1 MARTQCISIIDESLG
16 NQARNNYN
24 SNPPPAPYPQSVSSS
39 TQAIANDWTR
49 FRDLYPDREFWLLQP
64 GRSFPDLLRPASY
77 INDPLTNT
85 FTVNRDNGS
94 VANRSDWFAI
104 CNLQNQPPGA
114 YVAVWLDVSGS
125 MVLNTVRASYDYF
138 FERCDAAGINV
149 VLTVSDAGERWS
161 ADHAVDFPPSVT
173 ISASPTSV
181 QLGGTPSSSVL
192 TWDVFGDFETASI
205 DNGIGEVFGP
215 GNITVSPTETTTY
228 TLTATG
234 PAGTSTAQ
242 VTVTVLVPDP
252 PTIVFTGDPAAYI
265 NPGSSTLNWEVT
277 GILISSVSINQ
288 DIGTV
293 GVTGS
298 TTVNPNT
305 STSYTLTAT
314 NPGGTSTAGF
324 TLVVYQ
330 PVGVNITASPNP
342 IAAGQTTTLSWSV
355 SGDADTA
362 SIDNGIGTVLFNSS
376 TQVSPSVTTTYTLS
390 ASGNGGADS
399 DTVTVNVCQTPELSG
414 SFPTQTN
421 FGNDFTIPIEYRYA
435 SGGVE
440 IEIEYQSAYGVLD
453 TETRTL
459 TGTDADDSGAAITTN
474 FQSNIPWDTTGDDAG
489 PAVITYT
496 LRALQTTPC
505 AGETVIGPF
514 TVNVNIDLQ
523 ADNINIPDS
532 LDQIPSADPVESPDR
547 DTVISD
553 PIEITDI
560 DINVEIKAD
569 KPIQVRFDNDDPDI
583 ESNWKS
589 LRQIT

>member
-1 MARTQCISIIDESLG
+1 MARTQCISVIDESIG

-24 SNPPPAPYPQSVSSS
+24 SNPPPAPNPQSVSSS
-39 TQAIANDWTR
+39 AQAIANDWAW
-49 FRDLYPDREFWLLQP
+49 FRGEYPDREFWLLQP
-64 GRSFPDLLRPASY
+64 GRSFPDLLRPTSF

-85 FTVNRDNGS
+85 FSVNRDNGS
-94 VANRSDWFAI
+94 VNNRSDWFAI
-104 CNLQNQPPGA
+104 CNLQNQPPGS
-114 YVAVWLDVSGS
+114 YVALWLDVSGS

-138 FERCDAAGINV
+138 FQRCEAAGINI
-149 VLTVSDAGERWS
+149 VLTVSDSGERWS
-161 ADHAVDFPPSVT
+161 AEHVVDFPPSVT
-173 ISASPTSV
+173 ISASPPSV
-181 QLGGTPSSSVL
+181 NLGGSPSSSVL
-192 TWDVFGDFETASI
+192 TWDVFGDFTSATI
-205 DNGIGEVFGP
+205 DNGVGEVAGP

-228 TLTATG
+228 TITATG
-234 PAGTSTAQ
+234 PAGTSTSQ
-242 VTVTVLVPDP
+242 VTVTVIVPDP
-252 PTIVFTGDPAAYI
+252 PTITFGGDPISYI

-277 GILISSVSINQ
+277 GILVSSVSINRG
-288 DIGTV
+288 IGTV

-355 SGDADTA
+355 TGDADTA
-362 SIDNGIGTVLFNSS
+362 SIDNGIGSVLFNSS
-376 TQVSPSVTTTYTLS
+376 TQVSPPVTTTYTLS

-421 FGNDFTIPIEYRYA
+421 FGNDFTVPIEYRYA

-459 TGTDADDSGAAITTN
+459 TATNSDDGGASVTVN
-474 FQSNIPWDTTGDDAG
+474 FASNIPWDTTGDDAG

-496 LRALQTTPC
+496 LRALQSTPC
-505 AGETVIGPF
+505 SGETTIGPY

-532 LDQIPSADPVESPDR
+532 LDLPPSTDPVESPDR
-547 DTVISD
+547 DTILSD

-560 DINVEIKAD
+560 DINVEIKASQ
-569 KPIQVRFDNDDPDI
+569 PIQVRFDTDDPDI

-589 LRQIT
+589 LREIT